1 MWDWFDADVYPP
13 SKQRELN
20 PVIDVEDIS
29 MLHMTLDN
37 GVHASYQQCHF
48 TPDYWRNYT
57 VIGDEGRI
65 ENMGDNAGDQI
76 YLWNSRHSG
85 AARPDQV
92 EVIARADGGHGGAD
106 PRLINE
112 FLEFARTGGRTDV
125 AVIAA
130 REAVATGVYGALSIR
145 AGGQML
151 EVPPVPANIREY
163 FDSGQA

>member
-1 MWDWFDADVYPP
+1 
-13 SKQRELN
+13 
-20 PVIDVEDIS
+20 

-37 GVHASYQQCHF
+37 GVYASYQQCHF

-112 FLEFARTGGRTDV
+112 FLEFARNGGRTDV
-125 AVIAA
+125 SVIAA

-145 AGGQML
+145 SGGQML
-151 EVPPVPANIREY
+151 EVPPVPADIREY